1 MLKKESQ
8 ERYMAQGLYS
18 RLEKKCR
25 VVVSEHLCDRQKKHE
40 ERECDRTGRKKSRC
54 IKVKRILFTEVGK

>member
-18 RLEKKCR
+18 RLDKKCR
-25 VVVSEHLCDRQKKHE
+25 VVVSEHSCDRQKN
-40 ERECDRTGRKKSRC
+40 TRKESVTELGEKSQG
-54 IKVKRILFTEVGK
+54 V